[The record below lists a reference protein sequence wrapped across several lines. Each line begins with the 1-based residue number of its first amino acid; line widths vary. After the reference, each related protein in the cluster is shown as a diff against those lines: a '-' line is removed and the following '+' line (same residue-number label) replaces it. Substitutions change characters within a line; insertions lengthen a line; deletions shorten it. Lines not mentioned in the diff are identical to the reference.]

1 MSSEV
6 SARSTTLRIEDTE
19 RKKVLG
25 QPEPMKSDL
34 VVFDPAADETD
45 EVKSSLTGC
54 AVTHARSTKRRT
66 LAMYVSNDGSA

>member
-34 VVFDPAADETD
+34 VVFDPAADETGD
-45 EVKSSLTGC
+45 ADT
-54 AVTHARSTKRRT
+54 
-66 LAMYVSNDGSA
+66 VSEDPEAEPVPHH